1 MKRILNTMLILI
13 MLVGIPSLLSAKC
26 YSFSNGG
33 EYKACV
39 HGDGFSDRKKARKNC
54 SNAKGSDCGNV
65 TSSSSSCHSNSGHC
79 VDENG
84 KENRSL
90 SGY

>member
-1 MKRILNTMLILI
+1 MKKLCIIIVLIFT
-13 MLVGIPSLLSAKC
+13 VGVFSATAFAKC

-39 HGDGFSDRKKARKNC
+39 NGDSFSDRKKARKNC
-54 SNAKGSDCGNV
+54 SKAKGSDCGNV
-65 TSSSSSCHSNSGHC
+65 GSSSSSCHSNSGKC

-84 KENRSL
+84 NLKRSL

>member
-1 MKRILNTMLILI
+1 MKKLFFIITLIFCVALI
-13 MLVGIPSLLSAKC
+13 SNDINAKC

-39 HGDGFSDRKKARKNC
+39 SGDSFSDRKKARANC
-54 SNAKGSDCGNV
+54 SKAKGSDCGNV
-65 TSSSSSCHSNSGHC
+65 NSSSSSCHSNSGKC
-79 VDENG
+79 VDPGGNL
-84 KENRSL
+84 KRSL

>member
-1 MKRILNTMLILI
+1 MKNLCFVIALIFTAG
-13 MLVGIPSLLSAKC
+13 VFSVTANAKC

-39 HGDGFSDRKKARKNC
+39 HGDSFSDRKKARNNC
-54 SNAKGSDCGNV
+54 SKAKGSDCGNV
-65 TSSSSSCHSNSGHC
+65 NSSSSSCHSNSGKC

-84 KENRSL
+84 NLKRSL